1 MAFGMT
7 GVERVGVSGRPAEVA
22 AELRS
27 IVEAGAGMVL
37 LNPLYDE
44 AEQMER
50 LAADVVPH

>member
-1 MAFGMT
+1 MT